1 MKKILILIPSILIII
16 LVICA
21 FKNTN
26 AETKYINLALKNKNI
41 SYETEIKD
49 TKYICYFTSVYSISS
64 IKPELERINAK
75 YNPFIGLR
83 MHTMRVGEGASSI
96 VLVKNNR
103 SLMPVYLD
111 ASILNTNDK
120 IDYQKRCI
128 PVDKVKLKVE
138 NQKFYITH

>member
-1 MKKILILIPSILIII
+1 MKKILILIPVILII
-16 LVICA
+16 LFYA
-21 FKNTN
+21 FKNNN
-26 AETKYINLALKNKNI
+26 AVTKYINLALKNKDLT
-41 SYETEIKD
+41 YKTEFKD

-96 VLVKNNR
+96 VLVKNNGNI
-103 SLMPVYLD
+103 MPIYID
-111 ASILNTNDK
+111 ASILYTNDK
-120 IDYQKRCI
+120 VDYYRRCI
-128 PVDKVKLKVE
+128 PADKVNLRIE

>member
-1 MKKILILIPSILIII
+1 MKKILILIPAILIII

-26 AETKYINLALKNKNI
+26 VETKYINLALKNKNI

-49 TKYICYFTSVYSISS
+49 AKYICYFTSVYSISS

-96 VLVKNNR
+96 VLVQNNGNI
-103 SLMPVYLD
+103 MPIYID
-111 ASILNTNDK
+111 ASILYTNDK
-120 IDYQKRCI
+120 VDYYRRCI
-128 PVDKVKLKVE
+128 PADKVNLRIE